1 MSCTHKHE
9 LLDLYFHE
17 GEEDR
22 WSELS
27 EHAARCAE
35 CRMYL
40 SSIKHTMKMLSVLG
54 EEEPAQ
60 HVLNNILAEVSV
72 SQPKAAY
79 KKTGVDVVPVLQ
91 IAFGEIFVF
100 ALIYFIK
107 IQLSVSTLWE
117 TVARYPIVQ
126 SIGSLGVS
134 VILVLI
140 AGSFITLALAPI
152 LLMDA
157 NKKFSS

>member
-40 SSIKHTMKMLSVLG
+40 SSIKHTMKLLSALD
-54 EEEPAQ
+54 EEEPAER
-60 HVLNNILAEVSV
+60 VLTHILADVAVSP
-72 SQPKAAY
+72 PKPSY
-79 KKTGVDVVPVLQ
+79 RKTGVEVVPVLQ

-100 ALIYFIK
+100 GLIYFIK
-107 IQLSVSTLWE
+107 IQLSVTSLWE
-117 TVARYPIVQ
+117 SVARYPMVQ
-126 SIGSLGVS
+126 AMGNFGFAV
-134 VILVLI
+134 VLVLI
-140 AGSFITLALAPI
+140 AGSFITLAMAPI